1 MIDPIELTP
10 REEDVLKLLVVGCS
24 NREAAELLSVSIRTI
39 ESHRFNLR
47 SKICATIGLDKKD
60 VTLSRIIEW
69 AKTRLP
75 KVRQVPDMSETNI
88 LFFGYQ
94 VADPDSVTVMIG
106 V

>member
-47 SKICATIGLDKKD
+47 SKICTTIGLDKKD

-69 AKTRLP
+69 AKTRL
-75 KVRQVPDMSETNI
+75 KVRPFPAQVATNI